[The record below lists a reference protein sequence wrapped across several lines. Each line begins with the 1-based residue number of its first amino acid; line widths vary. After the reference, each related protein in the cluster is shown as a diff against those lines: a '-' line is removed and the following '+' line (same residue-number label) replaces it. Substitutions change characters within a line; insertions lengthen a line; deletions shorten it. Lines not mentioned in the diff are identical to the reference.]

1 MYLNICLLGKQDKN
15 QNQKCKQP
23 TQLFVYQ
30 TCANESNN
38 GRFKDGGGTITLM
51 IVTKT
56 QKSSA
61 IWFWHADLVNHEIVD
76 LDSLDTIAPNV
87 MFGVVLVFGK

>member
-56 QKSSA
+56 HYSMNGTGFSPKKSQQKVYSKLWTST
-61 IWFWHADLVNHEIVD
+61 ADLLALI
-76 LDSLDTIAPNV
+76 P
-87 MFGVVLVFGK
+87 F

>member
-1 MYLNICLLGKQDKN
+1 MLQMNYSKKFYFENSCKTLFTFLNICLLGKQDKN

-51 IVTKT
+51 IVSKT

-61 IWFWHADLVNHEIVD
+61 I
-76 LDSLDTIAPNV
+76 
-87 MFGVVLVFGK
+87 